1 VYLCLQTVS
10 NKRFFI
16 NYYYDFI
23 MKSDQSLN
31 IDNLDRKILSIL
43 TKNARIPFLEVARKC
58 NVSGAAIHQRVQRLT
73 KIGIISGSRFIVEP
87 KKLGYHTCAYIGI
100 FLDNAALFN
109 DVSDRLLKISEITQ
123 CHYTTGQYAMF
134 VKVYAKDNEHL
145 RQVLADKI
153 QAINGIMR
161 TETFISL
168 EVMVDRQLPVIEE
181 SIEGSDFGRRKNRK
195 PSEK

>member
-1 VYLCLQTVS
+1 
-10 NKRFFI
+10 
-16 NYYYDFI
+16 
-23 MKSDQSLN
+23 MKSDQNFN
-31 IDNLDRKILSIL
+31 IDKLDRKILSIL
-43 TKNARIPFLEVARKC
+43 TKNARAPFLEVAREC

-73 KIGIISGSRFIVEP
+73 KIGIISGSQFVVEP

-109 DVSDRLLKISEITQ
+109 DVSDRLLKIPEITQ

-145 RQVLADKI
+145 RQVLAGKI

-181 SIEGSDFGRRKNRK
+181 TIEEKEFGRKK
-195 PSEK
+195 SKD

>member
-1 VYLCLQTVS
+1 
-10 NKRFFI
+10 
-16 NYYYDFI
+16 
-23 MKSDQSLN
+23 MKSNQNFN

-43 TKNARIPFLEVARKC
+43 TKNARAPFLEVAREC

-73 KIGIISGSRFIVEP
+73 KIGIISGSQFNVDP
-87 KKLGYHTCAYIGI
+87 KKLGYNTCAYIGV

-109 DVSDRLLKISEITQ
+109 DVSDRLLRIAEITQ

-134 VKVYAKDNEHL
+134 VKVYAKDNEDL
-145 RQVLADKI
+145 RQVLANKI

-181 SIEGSDFGRRKNRK
+181 TVEGSNFGRKKNK
-195 PSEK
+195 KS

>member
-1 VYLCLQTVS
+1 
-10 NKRFFI
+10 
-16 NYYYDFI
+16 
-23 MKSDQSLN
+23 MKSDQNFN
-31 IDNLDRKILSIL
+31 IDKLDRKILSIL
-43 TKNARIPFLEVARKC
+43 TKNARAPFLEVAREC

-73 KIGIISGSRFIVEP
+73 KIGIISGSQFVVEP

-109 DVSDRLLKISEITQ
+109 DVSERLLKIPEITQ

-134 VKVYAKDNEHL
+134 VKVYAKDNEDL
-145 RQVLADKI
+145 RQVLAGKI

-181 SIEGSDFGRRKNRK
+181 TIEEKEFGRKK
-195 PSEK
+195 SKD